1 MELWCLSGKIIPNR
15 PAALRI
21 LITKGPLHPWCHVYL
36 PCPPSP
42 GTVKFREVW
51 LAALAGAPPRLC
63 WLIVPLSR
71 TIYLGNLTWS
81 EHAPNTR
88 PHHTY
93 INIAQ
98 CYANIHIQKSDKI
111 FLWLTF
117 EWYIIDHDQWNT
129 SAVHYSEQTYSMS
142 WLFSIL
148 CPPQSNIFPMQMT
161 NWHQNPT
168 SIILLSSVDLT

>member
-1 MELWCLSGKIIPNR
+1 MLGCKNHIQ
-15 PAALRI
+15 PAAFRI
-21 LITKGPLHPWCHVYL
+21 LITEHPVAGYDLYIPDAMSTYHAQSGP
-36 PCPPSP
+36 SS
-42 GTVKFREVW
+42 GTVKFRKVSMT
-51 LAALAGAPPRLC
+51 ALAGAPPRLC

-111 FLWLTF
+111 FL
-117 EWYIIDHDQWNT
+117 
-129 SAVHYSEQTYSMS
+129 
-142 WLFSIL
+142 
-148 CPPQSNIFPMQMT
+148 
-161 NWHQNPT
+161 
-168 SIILLSSVDLT
+168 